1 MTEKL
6 DDTSQ
11 ASTAQVLSA
20 LKTTGVWQEQV
31 YKEIHAD
38 PELSFQETNTAALA
52 ASKLKEFGL

>member
-6 DDTSQ
+6 DGTSQ

-31 YKEIHAD
+31 YKEIHRD
-38 PELSFQETNTAALA
+38 PELSFQETNTGARGV
-52 ASKLKEFGL
+52 ET

>member
-31 YKEIHAD
+31 YKEIHAH
-38 PELSFQETNTAALA
+38 PELSFQETNTAAA
-52 ASKLKEFGL
+52 RGVET